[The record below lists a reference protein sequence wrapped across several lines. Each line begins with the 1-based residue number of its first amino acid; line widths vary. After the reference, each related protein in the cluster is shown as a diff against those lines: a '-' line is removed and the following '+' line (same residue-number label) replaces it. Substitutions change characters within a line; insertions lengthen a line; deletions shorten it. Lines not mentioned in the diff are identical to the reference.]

1 LPDLLQPNARRSD
14 LWQVA
19 RCCAALALVC
29 LLGGAGPALGA
40 SALRLPFPTE
50 FGEFEGE
57 TLDPEGARLGR
68 ARVSVARDPQGRI
81 VVEGERGISGREST
95 RYSALLEPVAG
106 GAGLRPLLQH
116 TLTVD
121 AQGATLTETVVDHA
135 SGQGT
140 CTTDGKQE
148 TVELAPEDRVS
159 IASADL
165 LLAPLARE
173 ERDEVTF
180 QTLICAQGLHLV
192 DVSARRTGRVVRPS
206 EGTQVVEIEYKIKL
220 NPIMAL
226 IARPFLPRILFW
238 IDPAVSGPSVA
249 QQLPLFPRGPTVFV
263 VRRGIAPGLF
273 LAN

>member
-1 LPDLLQPNARRSD
+1 
-14 LWQVA
+14 
-19 RCCAALALVC
+19 VC

-40 SALRLPFPTE
+40 SALRLPVPTE

-57 TLDPEGARLGR
+57 TLDPEGAPLGR

-81 VVEGERGISGREST
+81 VVEGERGIRGQESS
-95 RYSALLEPVAG
+95 RYEALLEPMDG
-106 GAGLRPLLQH
+106 GQLLRPLRQH
-116 TLTVD
+116 TQTLD
-121 AQGATLTETVVDHA
+121 AQGATLSETVIDHE

-140 CTTDGKQE
+140 CTTDGKRE
-148 TVELAPEDRVS
+148 TIELAEQDRVS
-159 IASADL
+159 ISSADL
-165 LLAPLARE
+165 LLAPLARGE
-173 ERDEVTF
+173 LDEVSF
-180 QTLICAQGLHLV
+180 QTLICSQGLHLV

-206 EGTQVVEIEYKIKL
+206 EGTQVVEIEYRIKL

>member
-1 LPDLLQPNARRSD
+1 
-14 LWQVA
+14 
-19 RCCAALALVC
+19 VC

-40 SALRLPFPTE
+40 SALRLPFPTQ
-50 FGEFEGE
+50 FGEFDGE
-57 TLDPEGARLGR
+57 TLDPEGARLGH

-95 RYSALLEPVAG
+95 RYHALLEPMDG
-106 GAGLRPLLQH
+106 GQLLRPLRQH
-116 TLTVD
+116 TQTVD
-121 AQGATLTETVVDHA
+121 AQGATLAETLIDHET
-135 SGQGT
+135 GLVT
-140 CTTDGKQE
+140 CTTDGEHE
-148 TVELAPEDRVS
+148 TLELAEEDRVS
-159 IASADL
+159 ITSADF
-165 LLAPLARE
+165 LLAPLARGE
-173 ERDEVTF
+173 QDEITF

-249 QQLPLFPRGPTVFV
+249 QQVPLFPRGPTVFV
-263 VRRGIAPGLF
+263 VRRGIAPDLF